1 MYRYESIHIYIN
13 QYGPIFCTLLI
24 YIINYQ
30 LIQNSKK
37 KMTTVQQ
44 KQLLEEV
51 VEFFPLSEN
60 FFLTLDTYVR
70 KPYEYG
76 LISFIDLSHRT
87 FLQQSDSLQKHLHK
101 YVYIQ
106 QYLLRSYYVLSG
118 DLGSVNIQV
127 KKTDM
132 IPVFTELLIHT
143 QT

>member
-1 MYRYESIHIYIN
+1 MYRYKSIHIYIN

-37 KMTTVQQ
+37 ILTTLQQ
-44 KQLLEEV
+44 KQLLGEV
-51 VEFFPLSEN
+51 VEFSPFQRIFSLLLILMSEN
-60 FFLTLDTYVR
+60 H
-70 KPYEYG
+70 EYG
-76 LISFIDLSHRT
+76 LICYIDLSHKI
-87 FLQQSDSLQKHLHK
+87 FIQPSDSLQKHLHK

-118 DLGSVNIQV
+118 GLGSVNIQV